1 MSPTI
6 SIMRLPRVK
15 DERDSFTIDLA
26 AKHRDLRLHA
36 LQTEPSSFASSYQE
50 ESQWDLGRTIA
61 KLNNPQT
68 VHWMAV
74 RTVEITAESSSGD
87 SSLLLSAPWVGFIA
101 LLGPVASDSQ
111 GSGKISAKIDPLVQ
125 MQISGMSSGFT
136 RVDKPITEYPDTASS
151 ALEFHIGAVF
161 THQSARQIGIGRA
174 LIDAALDKGNDSAT
188 RLYGKAGFTVVR
200 EETYAQQVTSPD
212 TGVVRTVER
221 VALLME
227 LRQEV
232 S

>member
-6 SIMRLPRVK
+6 SIMRLPRVT

-26 AKHRDLRLHA
+26 TKHQDLRLHA

-50 ESQWDLGRTIA
+50 ESQWGLDRTIA

-68 VHWMAV
+68 VHWVAV
-74 RTVEITAESSSGD
+74 RTVDITARSSSD
-87 SSLLLSAPWVGFIA
+87 NSSLLKSAPWVGFIT
-101 LLGPVASDSQ
+101 LLGPVPSDQ
-111 GSGKISAKIDPLVQ
+111 HSGKMSARTDPLVQ

-136 RVDKPITEYPDTASS
+136 RVGKPVTEHPDTASGG
-151 ALEFHIGAVF
+151 LEFHIGAVF
-161 THQSARQIGIGRA
+161 THQSARQMGIGRA
-174 LIDAALDKGNDSAT
+174 LVDAALDKGNDSAT

-200 EETYAQQVTSPD
+200 EETYAQQVTSPE